1 MKNKIIAAAVLIC
14 GVISL
19 CGCHSHEYSEA
30 TCTQPKTC
38 IGCGETEGEAL
49 PHSFSL
55 ATCTKPKTCKKCGA
69 TEGEILPHFFKEATC
84 TKPKTCTKCGLT
96 EGSATG
102 HSVSIG
108 TCPEC
113 GTILKADVL
122 LDIEFQL
129 NMSSQFMDMAIN
141 AINTTDQSNLSTV
154 YMDFMIAWAHFE
166 NVKADLRDASYIC
179 KDYPDL
185 STLKAKIDKA
195 ESADL
200 SKPESKDID
209 DLNAFLKRANK
220 FKDLYDDALKEFA
233 GL

>member
-1 MKNKIIAAAVLIC
+1 MINRERVIYMKSKVMAVAVLIS
-14 GVISL
+14 GVISM

-49 PHSFSL
+49 PHLFSN

-69 TEGEILPHFFKEATC
+69 TEG
-84 TKPKTCTKCGLT
+84 
-96 EGSATG
+96 SATG

-108 TCPEC
+108 ACPEC
-113 GTILKADVL
+113 GTIINADVL
-122 LDIEFQL
+122 YKIEFQL
-129 NMSSQFMDMAIN
+129 NQSYQFMDMAIT
-141 AINTTDQSNLSTV
+141 AINTTDQDNLSTV

-166 NVKADLRDASYIC
+166 NVKANLRDASYIC

-195 ESADL
+195 ERADL
-200 SKPESKDID
+200 SKPESKDVD
-209 DLNAFLKRANK
+209 DLNAFLTRANK
-220 FKDLYDDALKEFA
+220 FKDLYDDALKEFS
-233 GL
+233 